1 MGKTLDSKET
11 HVREM
16 SEKLLH
22 YTKMY
27 WTILNRFFN
36 NIKIPSIRP
45 LLVNGKVVSNFLENT
60 EFFGKFFASRCFL
73 VENSITLPS
82 FPLRTDKVVDKVS
95 FSEDGI
101 TQIIKKLNPNKSH
114 GWGNISIRMIKI
126 CDKSVSYRLKLV
138 FEALFQKGIFP
149 DS

>member
-1 MGKTLDSKET
+1 MDKTLDSKET

-45 LLVNGKVVSNFLENT
+45 LLVNGKAVSNFLENT

-114 GWGNISIRMIKI
+114 GWAT
-126 CDKSVSYRLKLV
+126 YLL
-138 FEALFQKGIFP
+138 E
-149 DS
+149 